1 MKNRIW
7 LFQLPLIALFAF
19 AFWVHEAGV
28 VGELH
33 NDFLRS
39 RMFPGLRRFSSV
51 FLDWKFKIR
60 GERPPKNKI
69 VIVEVDSKSI
79 ASLGRWPWDR
89 SIIAALTDQI
99 FKAGA
104 KVVGFDIVF
113 SETNQKVSDELRELL
128 NKNKLGHE
136 ADQYETDPVL
146 AGLIAT
152 HQNRLVLGWMNEG
165 SCQPVYE
172 DEQSCPLTEPL
183 LLKAIPDS
191 FSNFGY
197 EVVGGADRLKSFD
210 PRQSAFLAPI
220 QLVPNIPLFNNLSLF
235 QGTLETQLD
244 PDGVI
249 RRANSLRYVAQ
260 PDESLRGRIDQ
271 LLEMNPSDPDYEKLR
286 QEIKKTPMAG
296 SLQKP
301 IAFAMAE
308 AGTEKKFLVTL
319 NSKNRL
325 STLQLGLDG
334 KPLPTSP
341 LGVLNVNYRGKA
353 RSFPY
358 ISAVDLLSDKTQVVE
373 TEINHQLVKMDYRE
387 LLKDAYVLLG
397 VSAVGVFD
405 MRAYPFDSN
414 VPGVEGHANIL
425 DNILSND
432 FLNYGL
438 LGRERASAILLTL
451 LIFGGVLFAFMVER
465 LESIPALVLGVGTF
479 LVLGSVDQKLLFE
492 RDIYWDSSFLYL
504 QLFVTFVTTNAIKY
518 VLEERNKK
526 FIKGAFSK
534 YVSPA
539 IVDSILKDPTKLT
552 VGGERREL
560 TILFS
565 DIRGFTTFSERMDPK
580 ALAGF
585 LNDYLGIMTD
595 VVFETEGTLD
605 KYIGDAVMA
614 FWGAPLDQPKHA
626 ANACRAA
633 QIMLRKLAEH
643 RERFKTQYGVEV
655 NIGIGINSGLVNVG
669 NMGSERIFEYTVIG
683 DHVNLA
689 SRLEGLT
696 KYYGA
701 GIVTTR
707 FTFDMIQKGGEPLP
721 AHRTLDSVKVK
732 GKKEAVEL
740 IQVLERDYDP
750 QGLKFFEEARQL
762 YLKQDWEGAILKF
775 KEANSKL
782 TVEGQEDGPSSMYLE
797 RCAELK
803 TTGVEPDWDG
813 AWKMTSK

>member
-19 AFWVHEAGV
+19 AFWVHESGII
-28 VGELH
+28 GELH
-33 NDFLRS
+33 NDFLRGS
-39 RMFPGLRRFSSV
+39 VFPGLKRFSSM
-51 FLDWKFKIR
+51 FLDFKFKIR
-60 GERPPKNKI
+60 GERPPRNKI
-69 VIVEVDSKSI
+69 VIVEIDSKSI
-79 ASLGRWPWDR
+79 EVLGRWPWDR
-89 SIIAALTDQI
+89 EVTAFLTERI
-99 FKAGA
+99 FEHGA
-104 KVVGFDIVF
+104 KVVGYDIVF
-113 SETNQKVSDELRELL
+113 SEPNQKVSDPLRQLL
-128 NKNKLGHE
+128 EQNQLGAL
-136 ADQYETDPVL
+136 ADNFETDPKL
-146 AGLIAT
+146 AGVIAS
-152 HQNRLVLGWMNEG
+152 NRDRLVLGWMNEG
-165 SCQPVYE
+165 ICQPVYE
-172 DEQSCPLTEPL
+172 SQESCQFDHPDL
-183 LLKAIPDS
+183 LAAIPEN
-191 FSNFGY
+191 FSSFGY
-197 EVVGGADRLKSFD
+197 EIAGAPESMASFT
-210 PRQSAFLAPI
+210 PRSSPFVTPI
-220 QLVPNIPLFNNLSLF
+220 QLIPNMPLFNNLARY
-235 QGTLETQLD
+235 QGTLETQPD

-249 RRANSLRYVAQ
+249 RRANAIRMV
-260 PDESLRGRIDQ
+260 GR
-271 LLEMNPSDPDYEKLR
+271 
-286 QEIKKTPMAG
+286 

-308 AGTEKKFLVTL
+308 AGSAKPFIVTL
-319 NSKNRL
+319 KPDHRL
-325 STLQLGLDG
+325 ASIQQGLDG
-334 KPLPTSP
+334 KPLPTTP
-341 LGVLNVNYRGKA
+341 LGVLSVNYRGRG

-358 ISAVDLLSDKTQVVE
+358 VSAVDLMGEDKALVE
-373 TEINHQLVKMDYRE
+373 TEIDHKVTEVNPRE

-397 VSAVGVFD
+397 VSAIGLFD
-405 MRAYPFDSN
+405 MRAFPFDSN
-414 VPGVEGHANIL
+414 VPGVEGHATIL

-432 FLNYGL
+432 FLSYGP
-438 LGRERASAILLTL
+438 LGRERASAILFL
-451 LIFGGVLFAFMVER
+451 LIIFGGTLFAFSVER
-465 LESIPALVLGVGTF
+465 LESIPALMLGTVT
-479 LVLGSVDQKLLFE
+479 LASLGWVDQKLLFE
-492 RDIYWDSSFLYL
+492 RDIHWDFSFVYFL
-504 QLFVTFVTTNAIKY
+504 LFSIFITTNAVKY

-552 VGGERREL
+552 VGGERRDL

-565 DIRGFTTFSERMDPK
+565 DIRGFTTFSEKMDPK
-580 ALAGF
+580 ALAAF

-595 VVFETEGTLD
+595 VVFDTEGTLD

-633 QIMLRKLAEH
+633 RIMLQKLAEH

-655 NIGIGINSGLVNVG
+655 NIGIGVNSGLVNVG

-707 FTFDMIQKGGEPLP
+707 FTFDMIRQAGETLP
-721 AHRTLDSVKVK
+721 PHRTLDSVKVK

-740 IQVLERDYDP
+740 IQVLEREYDP
-750 QGLKFFEEARQL
+750 EGLKLFEEARQL
-762 YLKQDWEGAILKF
+762 YLEQHWDDAIDRFKLANEKLKF
-775 KEANSKL
+775 Q
-782 TVEGQEDGPSSMYLE
+782 GQDDGPTAMYLE

-803 TTGVEPDWDG
+803 TTGVESDWDG